1 MHQFPFEKLQVWQK
15 SRILVAEIYQITK
28 SFPKEET
35 YGLTNQVRRAIVSVP
50 SNLAEGCTRKTKN
63 ERARFTT
70 IAYSSLMETINQMIL
85 AKDLSYINSNFQIP
99 KFWVALIS
107 ELGLV
112 FWLKPKKLL
121 KKPPLFQK
129 GDCHL

>member
-85 AKDLSYINSNFQIP
+85 AKDLSYINENQYQAFREKAEEISRMLN
-99 KFWVALIS
+99 ALR
-107 ELGLV
+107 EA
-112 FWLKPKKLL
+112 
-121 KKPPLFQK
+121 QMR
-129 GDCHL
+129 